1 MDRMLNDVTQHFEL
15 SVVVLCYHSENIIE
29 KFVQQ
34 LINEITE
41 LNIPFE
47 LVLVAN
53 YDKNSDDKTPILANE
68 IAKKFPDIIKVLANE
83 KEGGMG
89 WDMRSGLSAA
99 SGKYIA
105 VIDGDAQMPASDI
118 PIVYGVIKFGKY
130 DLVKTYRAKRY
141 DGFVRSV
148 LSSVYNL
155 LFRLLFSPRFPV
167 RDINS
172 KPKIFTN
179 EAYRKMNLKSNDWFT
194 DAEIMIQAL
203 NQKLKIAEISTMFYK
218 NERKT
223 SFVGFTTVFEFIFN
237 LFKYRIKK

>member
-1 MDRMLNDVTQHFEL
+1 MSEILSNIEL

-29 KFVQQ
+29 KFVDQ
-34 LINEITE
+34 LFNEVTE
-41 LNIPFE
+41 LAIPFE

-53 YDKNSDDKTPILANE
+53 YDKNSDDNTPFLAKQ
-68 IAKKFPDIIKVLANE
+68 IAKKYPNIIVLANE

-99 SGKYIA
+99 NGKYIA

-141 DGFVRSV
+141 DGFIRTFMSG
-148 LSSVYNL
+148 VYNI
-155 LFRLLFSPRFPV
+155 LFRLLFSPTFPV

-179 EAYRKMNLKSNDWFT
+179 KAYKQMHLRSNDWFT

-203 NQKLKIAEISTMFYK
+203 KLKLKIAEISTVFYK

-223 SFVGFTTVFEFIFN
+223 SFVGFKTVWEFIFN
-237 LFKYRIKK
+237 LFQYRIKK